1 MTVVSLKSTRP
12 NVAKEVSLSNTS
24 AGGAALDILGLWK
37 GFDGT
42 EVLKGLSLN
51 VPAGQFLSI
60 VGRSGCGKSTLL
72 RLIADLET
80 IDGGTIQIDGNPLS
94 EISGEVR
101 MMFQDAR
108 LLPWRTVLQN
118 IGIGLP
124 NPWQNRARK
133 ALAEVGLSEHA
144 DKWPSQLSGGQRQRV
159 ALARALI
166 HRPRL
171 LLLDEPLGALD
182 ALTRLEMQDLI
193 ESIRARHGFT
203 VLLVT
208 HDVEEAIALGD
219 RVIVMEQGEIVLEL
233 DIELARLRVR
243 SSQAFTSIEEKVLSR
258 VLNSRNAPSGDDCK

>member
-1 MTVVSLKSTRP
+1 MTVVSLKAARTPMEEQVR
-12 NVAKEVSLSNTS
+12 SNGTS
-24 AGGAALDILGLWK
+24 IGGATLHISDLDK

-42 EVLKGLSLN
+42 DVLKGLSLD

-80 IDGGTIQIDGNPLS
+80 IDSGTIRIDGTPRS
-94 EISGEVR
+94 DISGQVR

-108 LLPWRTVLQN
+108 LLPWKTVLQN
-118 IGIGLP
+118 IAIGLP
-124 NPWQNRARK
+124 GPWEDRARR
-133 ALAEVGLSEHA
+133 AIEEVGLSEHA

-166 HRPRL
+166 HQPRL

-182 ALTRLEMQDLI
+182 ALTRLEMQELI

-219 RVIVMEQGEIVLEL
+219 RVVLMEKGEIVLDL
-233 DIELARLRVR
+233 DIGLSHPRARTSR
-243 SSQAFTSIEEKVLSR
+243 AFTVIEEAVLSR
-258 VLNSRNAPSGDDCK
+258 VLSSGRASAGGERP